1 MEEKLTTLEKY
12 GYIYNMVGMNPITR
26 KELREKIKK
35 DSPKM
40 SETTLKK
47 YSDAP
52 FDGAYPMFVVKDNKA
67 TLDITAS
74 FGRWDIKR
82 GNVYRRL

>member
-1 MEEKLTTLEKY
+1 
-12 GYIYNMVGMNPITR
+12 MVGMNPITR

-82 GNVYRRL
+82 GNVYRRLQLEFG